1 MSWFQNLLNNPN
13 VHSLG
18 ALISGALSI
27 AFPQFSVP
35 LQIVA
40 GALVGTSALLPG
52 GAALSGTTPIATP
65 VTPVVPVP
73 PIVTTTPQGTTVNIP
88 AASAGGSYHA
98 IDYATLAANLL
109 AQLAAPKTVDGA
121 GRS

>member
-1 MSWFQNLLNNPN
+1 MNWFQNLINNPN

-27 AFPQFSVP
+27 AFPQFAVP

-40 GALVGTSALLPG
+40 GALVDTSALLPG
-52 GAALSGTTPIATP
+52 GAALSGTTPIAT
-65 VTPVVPVP
+65 VPVP

-98 IDYATLAANLL
+98 IDYATLAATLL
-109 AQLAAPKTVDGA
+109 AQLAKPATPVDTA

>member
-1 MSWFQNLLNNPN
+1 MNWFQKLLNNPN
-13 VHSLG
+13 VHLLGSLITG
-18 ALISGALSI
+18 GLSI
-27 AFPQFSVP
+27 AFPAFAVP

-40 GALVGTSALLPG
+40 GTLVGTGALLPG
-52 GAALSGTTPIATP
+52 NGALSGTTPIATP
-65 VTPVVPVP
+65 VVVTPAP

-109 AQLAAPKTVDGA
+109 AQLAPKPVDGA